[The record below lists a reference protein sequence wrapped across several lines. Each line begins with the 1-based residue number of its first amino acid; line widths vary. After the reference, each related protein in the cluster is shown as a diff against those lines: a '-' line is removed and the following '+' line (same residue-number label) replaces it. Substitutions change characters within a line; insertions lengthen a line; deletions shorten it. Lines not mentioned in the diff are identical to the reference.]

1 MDQKNREQRNKTI
14 AERSV
19 EIIIPPPPNAEFPPP
34 PNAEFGSDYN
44 TASERS
50 DESDYSEYDME
61 DDLDFLEEEMFGF
74 DDSWDPWTIQEY
86 IEGLEY

>member
-1 MDQKNREQRNKTI
+1 MDQKNREQRNKTV

-19 EIIIPPPPNAEFPPP
+19 EIIIPPPPNAEF
-34 PNAEFGSDYN
+34 GSDYH